1 MVEFNEW
8 SINMKLFADL
18 TENQKKHLFYK
29 APEAVTN
36 NSDKKI
42 LSYALASTL
51 YMPATRPN
59 IYQDLVDRK
68 HPSLTSMVICLEDS
82 IGDHEVEA
90 AESKLLEE
98 FQMMKN
104 SLESG
109 ILIKNE
115 MPLVFI
121 RIRSVEQFLRIMNR
135 LEDSVDLLT
144 GIVIPK
150 FNAAIGSIILKELE
164 SYNHSGHTLY
174 AMPILETKKIIEKE
188 TRMEELL
195 SIKTVLDAYKH
206 LILNVRIGATD
217 FCGLYGIRRNIDTT
231 VYDVAII
238 RDCISDIV
246 NVFLREDSP
255 YVVSGPVWE
264 YFSTKERM
272 LIPQLRETPFR
283 KRYGEAG
290 SKMRTQL
297 IDKQMDGL
305 IREVLMDITNGL
317 TGKTIIH
324 PTHIKPVQALNVVSY
339 EEYLDAN
346 NIIQNGN
353 GEIGVIKSSFSNK
366 MNEIKPHYY
375 WAQKILLKSKVYG
388 VFHEEFTYID
398 LLKQEN
404 FALHT

>member
-1 MVEFNEW
+1 
-8 SINMKLFADL
+8 MKLFSDL
-18 TENQKKHLFYK
+18 NEKQIEHLFYK
-29 APEAVTN
+29 APEEIIKT
-36 NSDKKI
+36 SDKEV

-59 IYQDLVDRK
+59 ICRDLLTKK
-68 HPSLTSMVICLEDS
+68 HAALTSMVICLEDS
-82 IGDHEVEA
+82 IGDHEVES
-90 AESKLLEE
+90 AEIKLLEE
-98 FQMMKN
+98 LTTIYTELQNGNLSSKD
-104 SLESG
+104 LP
-109 ILIKNE
+109 LI
-115 MPLVFI
+115 FI
-121 RIRSVEQFLRIMNR
+121 RIRSVDQFLRIIENLGDKR
-135 LEDSVDLLT
+135 TLLS
-144 GIVIPK
+144 GVVIPK
-150 FNAAIGSIILKELE
+150 FEASRGRIILQELE
-164 SYNHSGHTLY
+164 KYNLKGNLLY
-174 AMPILETKKIIEKE
+174 AMPILETKRVIEKE

-195 SIKTVLDAYKH
+195 SIKKVLDDYKH

-217 FCGLYGIRRNIDTT
+217 FCGLYGIRRNTETT
-231 VYDVAII
+231 VYDIAII

-246 NVFLREDSP
+246 NVFTRADSP

-283 KRYGEAG
+283 KRYGKAG
-290 SKMRTQL
+290 MNMRTQL
-297 IDKQMDGL
+297 IDRHMDGL

-339 EEYLDAN
+339 EEYLDAK
-346 NIIQNGN
+346 NIVDSNN
-353 GEIGVIKSSFSNK
+353 GEIGVMKSSFSNK

-404 FALHT
+404 FITNHS

>member
-1 MVEFNEW
+1 
-8 SINMKLFADL
+8 MKLFADL

-29 APEAVTN
+29 APEAFTN
-36 NSDKKI
+36 NSDKEI

-59 IYQDLVDRK
+59 IYQDLVARK

-98 FQMMKN
+98 FQMMKKG
-104 SLESG
+104 LESG
-109 ILIKNE
+109 ILIKTE
-115 MPLVFI
+115 MPLIFI

-135 LEDSVDLLT
+135 LEDGIDLLT

-164 SYNHSGHTLY
+164 SYNHSGNKLY

-195 SIKTVLDAYKH
+195 SIKTVLDAYKQ

-305 IREVLMDITNGL
+305 IQEVLMDITNGL

-388 VFHEEFTYID
+388 VFHEKFTYID